1 MNLDFKSIEISAD
14 VGIIQNL
21 LERAFPDVDSS
32 REFSLDV
39 LDWKY
44 RKASEE
50 GTCFI
55 GAIDD
60 EPVSFYGVL
69 ARRYISGNEVNTV
82 GLVVDVLSVPEVQG
96 KGVFTQTGRYAI
108 KCLEQTRVTSVI
120 GFPIR
125 PEVLPGHL
133 KIGWEIKFKL
143 PVFFYPIGRSKA
155 KSFTG
160 YISKLII
167 LSWNFALKVLRPR
180 SGFRANVFTVDDFVV
195 NHEVL
200 NFYRNQNQDGSV
212 ILEKNL
218 EFLSW
223 RLNRPDINYVCFT
236 LRDSE
241 IIACA
246 ICRVM
251 DIRGFKTLVIVDID
265 AQTASFSKQL
275 TNSIIDYAIHEK
287 VLLISFCTNKTN
299 FKRLG
304 FLHLGF
310 VRSHLHFDV
319 ITRDIN
325 DNAVEFTEMNSRITW
340 LDSDTI

>member
-1 MNLDFKSIEISAD
+1 MKIDFKSIDLSAD

-32 REFSLDV
+32 TEFSLDV

-69 ARRYISGNEVNTV
+69 PRRYISGNEVNTV

-96 KGVFTQTGRYAI
+96 KGVFTQTGRYAL

-143 PVFFYPIGRSKA
+143 PVYFYPVGRSEPNG
-155 KSFTG
+155 FTE
-160 YISKLII
+160 YVLKQAI
-167 LSWNFALKVLRPR
+167 LSWSFALKLFRLRR
-180 SGFRANVFTVDDFVV
+180 GIRAGVSTVDDFVV
-195 NHEVL
+195 DHEVL
-200 NFYRNQNQDGSV
+200 NFYRSQSQDGSV
-212 ILEKNL
+212 ILEKNF
-218 EFLSW
+218 EFLNW
-223 RLNRPDINYVCFT
+223 RLNRPNVNYVCFT
-236 LRDSE
+236 LRDPG
-241 IIACA
+241 IVACA

-251 DIRGFKTLVIVDID
+251 NIKNFKTLVIVDID
-265 AQTASFSKQL
+265 SQTASFSKNL
-275 TNSIIDYAIHEK
+275 VDSIIDYAIHEK
-287 VLLISFCTNKTN
+287 VSLISFCTSKTN
-299 FKRLG
+299 VKRLG
-304 FLHLGF
+304 LLHLGF
-310 VRSHLHFDV
+310 IRSHLHFDV
-319 ITRDIN
+319 ITRNIN
-325 DNAVEFTEMNSRITW
+325 DNAFEFTEMNSRITW

>member
-1 MNLDFKSIEISAD
+1 MNIDFKSIDLSAD

-32 REFSLDV
+32 IGFSLDI

-69 ARRYISGNEVNTV
+69 SRRYISGNEVNTV

-96 KGVFTQTGRYAI
+96 KGVFTQTGRYAL

-143 PVFFYPIGRSKA
+143 PVYFYPVGRSEPNG
-155 KSFTG
+155 FTE
-160 YISKLII
+160 YVLKLVI
-167 LSWNFALKVLRPR
+167 LSWSFALKVFRLRR
-180 SGFRANVFTVDDFVV
+180 GIRADVSTVDDFVV
-195 NHEVL
+195 DHEVL
-200 NFYRNQNQDGSV
+200 NFYRSQNQDGSV
-212 ILEKNL
+212 ILEKNF
-218 EFLSW
+218 EFLNW
-223 RLNRPDINYVCFT
+223 RLNRPNVNYVCFT
-236 LRDSE
+236 LRDPG
-241 IIACA
+241 IVACA

-251 DIRGFKTLVIVDID
+251 NIKNFKTLVIVDID
-265 AQTASFSKQL
+265 SQTASFSKNL
-275 TNSIIDYAIHEK
+275 VDSIIDYAIHEK
-287 VLLISFCTNKTN
+287 VSLISFCTSKTN
-299 FKRLG
+299 VKRLG
-304 FLHLGF
+304 LLHLGF
-310 VRSHLHFDV
+310 IRSHLHFDV
-319 ITRDIN
+319 ITRNIN
-325 DNAVEFTEMNSRITW
+325 DNAFEFTEMNSRITW